1 MAKYRGVDVDLTP
14 TDGMKKEAERAL
26 AWRKEGKPGGT
37 AVGIARARQLKNKQ
51 ELSASTVRRM
61 FSFFS
66 RHEVDKEAEGFSPG
80 EKGYPSK
87 GRVAWALWGGDAGFS
102 WSRAKVKQLDRID
115 EEKSVEIEIE
125 IDGDEEDE
133 MEEKAKPISA
143 AVKDGLKRKA
153 DEHNDKYG
161 DNPAKRVTYGMLSKV
176 FRRGVGAYHTNPQSV
191 RPNVSSP
198 EQWAYARVN
207 SFLYAVRNGKYR
219 SGKHDTDLLP
229 KGHPMR
235 GPKEEEKMYE
245 ELMGILSTEV
255 EKIEETSDFVKIK
268 GMASTTDVDRSGDIM
283 QLSCWSH
290 DGLKSYQNNPIILF
304 NHNYDKPI
312 GTATSIMPVDNGLE
326 IEAKISK
333 ADPYIA
339 KLIDDGI
346 LSTFSV
352 GFRVKRADVNKET
365 GGLYIKEAELYEISV
380 VSVPANQAAKF
391 EVVKCFSPVEF
402 ESYKKGLTM
411 PTIGNKVANTA
422 KGKFEMDEKEMKDL
436 IAKQTSAAV
445 KMALAEKEAADKK
458 AAAEA
463 AQKQAAE
470 EAVRNAAVEAGM
482 SGAERLLDEVKK
494 SFDEGRADTMKEI
507 EELKKALHDRSEEVA
522 ALQKSKRQF
531 LAQGSKNWKEAHESD
546 IRDAYVLGAITQ
558 KGFNTQ
564 FGNEVIE
571 KVNDDSGVEM
581 PAAASTVVF
590 ESIAST
596 AIERDIQNQLVLAP
610 LFREIA
616 MSSASMI
623 MPIMPDAG
631 YAEFTT
637 NAGATQTAGKGNIE
651 ARGDAIGANSGI
663 DLTQKV
669 LTTHKLLSVT
679 FLANDTEEDAIL
691 PLLPLLNE
699 SLVRSH
705 ARAVEHAMIVGGSA
719 DATNTGGFNGLIK
732 RAVDIEAQAITGVS
746 GTERSTT
753 AFATDALTTDNLL
766 QLRKNLGKYG
776 VRPQEVVYLVS
787 QRAYFELL
795 EDAEFADANLV
806 TPTIATKLVGEIGS
820 VYGSRVML
828 VDEFAVPAVD
838 KFYAAAIHPRSFVVP
853 RLRGATLES
862 QYVPRLQHRELIA
875 TQRLGFDQ
883 IIPVSA
889 ANPNTPISARQY
901 AAA

>member
-1 MAKYRGVDVDLTP
+1 
-14 TDGMKKEAERAL
+14 
-26 AWRKEGKPGGT
+26 
-37 AVGIARARQLKNKQ
+37 
-51 ELSASTVRRM
+51 
-61 FSFFS
+61 
-66 RHEVDKEAEGFSPG
+66 
-80 EKGYPSK
+80 
-87 GRVAWALWGGDAGFS
+87 
-102 WSRAKVKQLDRID
+102 
-115 EEKSVEIEIE
+115 
-125 IDGDEEDE
+125 
-133 MEEKAKPISA
+133 
-143 AVKDGLKRKA
+143 
-153 DEHNDKYG
+153 
-161 DNPAKRVTYGMLSKV
+161 
-176 FRRGVGAYHTNPQSV
+176 
-191 RPNVSSP
+191 
-198 EQWAYARVN
+198 
-207 SFLYAVRNGKYR
+207 
-219 SGKHDTDLLP
+219 
-229 KGHPMR
+229 
-235 GPKEEEKMYE
+235 
-245 ELMGILSTEV
+245 
-255 EKIEETSDFVKIK
+255 
-268 GMASTTDVDRSGDIM
+268 
-283 QLSCWSH
+283 
-290 DGLKSYQNNPIILF
+290 
-304 NHNYDKPI
+304 
-312 GTATSIMPVDNGLE
+312 MPVDNGLE

-564 FGNEVIE
+564 FGNDVIE
-571 KVNDDSGVEM
+571 KVNTDSGVEM
-581 PAAASTVVF
+581 PAAASTTVF

-651 ARGDAIGANSGI
+651 ARGDAITANSGI

-732 RAVDIEAQAITGVS
+732 RAVDIEAQAVTGVS

-806 TPTIATKLVGEIGS
+806 TPTVATKLVGEIGS